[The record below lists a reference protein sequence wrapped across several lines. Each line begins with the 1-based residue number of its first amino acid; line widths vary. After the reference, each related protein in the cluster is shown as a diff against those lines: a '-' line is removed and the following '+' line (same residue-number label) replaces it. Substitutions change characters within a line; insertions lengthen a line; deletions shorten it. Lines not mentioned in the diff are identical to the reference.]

1 MSDQESKKSL
11 RAPLAFLLL
20 VLAAIVVAVLVKKCP
35 IPVPAGDPAPEA
47 PAAVTAPIVKEE
59 PKKVEE
65 PKVVQPVDAGSTGMD
80 LTKADAGLR
89 VGHL

>member
-1 MSDQESKKSL
+1 MSDESKKSL

-20 VLAAIVVAVLVKKCP
+20 VLAAIVVAVAVKKCP
-35 IPVPAGDPAPEA
+35 IPVPAGDPAPQPA
-47 PAAVTAPIVKEE
+47 PPVTAPIVKEE

-65 PKVVQPVDAGSTGMD
+65 TKVQPVDAGSTGMD